1 MYNEAA
7 MAGKSKDA
15 TARADVLI
23 AGGGLTGLALAIAL
37 KQSLGEG
44 FAVTLADPGLA
55 RGSQD
60 ARASAI
66 AAAAR
71 RLFETI
77 GVWHRIEQEAHRI
90 CDMVVT
96 DSNLDD
102 AMRPKF
108 LTFDGEVS
116 PGEPFAHM
124 VENAPLIATLLDAA
138 KAARVDLRAVSVS
151 GVEVDGGRALA
162 TLS

>member
-15 TARADVLI
+15 TARADVTI

-37 KQSLGEG
+37 KQALGEG
-44 FAVTLADPGLA
+44 FAVALADPGLN

-77 GVWHRIEQEAHRI
+77 GVWQRIEQDAQPI
-90 CDMVVT
+90 LDMVVT

-108 LTFDGEVS
+108 LTFDGEVT
-116 PGEPFAHM
+116 PGEAFAHM

-138 KAARVDLRAVSVS
+138 RNAGVDLRA
-151 GVEVDGGRALA
+151 AA
-162 TLS
+162 